1 MASRFVTQ
9 PGRKLKPAPKK
20 TKARVPVKPKQA
32 AKPKA
37 PAVQPFDANAPLTAD
52 TLNQNVQAASDL
64 QYGGQEQALQGQRG
78 VNAQMA
84 QNVPVWFGDYQRA
97 LAQATQQTAGAYGAA
112 LAVQQNTAQSS
123 SALDAQQRAT
133 MMQGLQADATARGAT
148 IDPALAAQG
157 QQAAASRRGMLDQ
170 FSGLTANQGAAQ
182 VTYGANRQVVGAGQ
196 KLTAQLGEAQRTRNI
211 GVQAQD
217 LARQKGQF
225 AVNTRQQLIDKEH
238 TKLLENQAFG
248 LNVEKAKADV
258 AAQQQ
263 TAADRRAA
271 RVTANRNADA
281 SRQVSADRLSETQRH
296 NRTQEQLAAQRA
308 ATSKRG
314 GQTPAQIAASRKAG
328 QKTRVSIDTAAADAK
343 TLLGHKAPVTTPD
356 GKVEVDKNGKPTQRT
371 RNLSQAEIRAAVR
384 KKYKDRDIANAAMDL
399 AVNGYI
405 SPVNQRR
412 LRARHIPIPADWLR
426 KRPKVKPK
434 LSSSA
439 TLTLGGPTI
448 SQRMPK

>member
-9 PGRKLKPAPKK
+9 PGRKLKPKV
-20 TKARVPVKPKQA
+20 KAKVPFKSKQA
-32 AKPKA
+32 AKPKTA
-37 PAVQPFDANAPLTAD
+37 AVSSVQPFDANAPLTAD

-112 LAVQQNTAQSS
+112 LAVQQNTANSS
-123 SALDAQQRAT
+123 SALDAQQRAS
-133 MMQGLQADATARGAT
+133 MMQGLQTDAASRGAT
-148 IDPALAAQG
+148 VDPALAAQG

-170 FSGLTANQGAAQ
+170 FAGLTANQGAAQ

-225 AVNTRQQLIDKEH
+225 AVNTRQKLIDNEH
-238 TKLLENQAFG
+238 TKTLENQAFG
-248 LNVEKAKADV
+248 LNVQKAQATV
-258 AAQQQ
+258 AARQQA
-263 TAADRRAA
+263 AADRKAA
-271 RVTANRNADA
+271 RVTSNRNADA
-281 SRQVSADRLSETQRH
+281 SRNVASARLAETARH
-296 NRTQEQLAAQRA
+296 NQTQEQIARNRG
-308 ATSKRG
+308 SGKG
-314 GQTPAQIAASRKAG
+314 GQTPAQVAASRKAG
-328 QKTRVSIDTAAADAK
+328 QKTRVSIDTAAADAR
-343 TLLGHKAPVTTPD
+343 TLLSHKAPVTTPD

-371 RNLSQAEIRAAVR
+371 RSLTQSEIRAAIR
-384 KKYKDRDIANAAMDL
+384 KKYKDRDIANAALDL
-399 AVNGYI
+399 SVNGYI

-412 LRARHIPIPADWLR
+412 LRARHIPIPKEWLT
-426 KRPKVKPK
+426 KRPKAKPK
-434 LSSSA
+434 LPSSA
-439 TLTLGGPTI
+439 TLTLGAPTI
-448 SQRMPK
+448 SQTMPK